1 MRMTSYYTDIID
13 ERYECECCGHIW
25 AEHARMRNGSF
36 ACRHFGCGCSNVV
49 YPINTSQP
57 RSDK

>member
-1 MRMTSYYTDIID
+1 MPVRIKCQIID
-13 ERYECECCGHIW
+13 ERCECGCGHIW

-49 YPINTSQP
+49 YPTNAIQP
-57 RSDK
+57 SLEQEL